1 MSFWQIFN
9 MSFGFLGI
17 QFGFALQT
25 GNASRILQTFGA
37 DVSNLSLFWLAAPIT
52 GMIIQPIIGHYSD
65 RTWTRLGR
73 RRPFFLTGALLSGLA
88 LLFMPNS
95 SMLAAIIPPIVVGA
109 GMLMIMDASFNVAME
124 PFRALVADNLPDSQH
139 NDGFSM
145 QTCLIGVGA
154 VIGSWLPYVFANWFH
169 VLKTAAPGHVPNNLL
184 FSFYVGAF
192 ILIISILW
200 TVIKT
205 KEYSPDVLRIFQKVA
220 ELQQQQAL
228 KSVDPKPVERSSS
241 NRKWL
246 AYLLL
251 ILGSLWL
258 IMKTINLMSSK
269 DSVEFA
275 TELDITNPS
284 FLGIFGF
291 GCLIA
296 YFFVRPKWQSILND
310 DDKPISQI
318 DKQRIQKMLENS
330 SDSDES
336 KHVNGIKQIFND
348 FFNMPKTMKQLG
360 IVQFFSW
367 FALFSMWVYTTPA
380 IADHIYHVKLGD
392 TSSLNYN
399 NAGNWVGVLFGVYNI
414 VSAIYA
420 LLLPRIVHDTSRK
433 KTHAFSLTMGG
444 IGLISIFFI
453 HNQYTLILPMVGI
466 GLAWGS
472 ILAMPYAILSSAIP
486 AKKIGVYM
494 GIFNLFIT
502 MPQIVSGI
510 SGKFLMEYVFSD
522 HAIYGL
528 FMAGGFMLLGAVS
541 VLFVQDGKKIP
552 IIDTPL
558 IETP

>member
-1 MSFWQIFN
+1 MATRRIIQKPRMSFWQIFN

-73 RRPFFLTGALLSGLA
+73 RRPYFLTGAILSGFA
-88 LLFMPNS
+88 LFFMPNS
-95 SMLAAIIPPIVVGA
+95 SMLAAIIPPIIVGA

-154 VIGSWLPYVFANWFH
+154 VIGSWLPYVFANW
-169 VLKTAAPGHVPNNLL
+169 LGIAKTAAPGHVPNNLL
-184 FSFYVGAF
+184 FSFYVGGF
-192 ILIISILW
+192 VLIASILW

-205 KEYSPDVLRIFQKVA
+205 KEYSPEEYAKFHEQEVEPKTKQNGFVEIFTD
-220 ELQQQQAL
+220 LF
-228 KSVDPKPVERSSS
+228 S
-241 NRKWL
+241 
-246 AYLLL
+246 
-251 ILGSLWL
+251 
-258 IMKTINLMSSK
+258 
-269 DSVEFA
+269 
-275 TELDITNPS
+275 
-284 FLGIFGF
+284 
-291 GCLIA
+291 
-296 YFFVRPKWQSILND
+296 
-310 DDKPISQI
+310 
-318 DKQRIQKMLENS
+318 
-330 SDSDES
+330 
-336 KHVNGIKQIFND
+336 
-348 FFNMPKTMKQLG
+348 MPKTMWQLG

-380 IADHIYHVKLGD
+380 IADHIYHIKAGD
-392 TSSLNYN
+392 TSSVTYN
-399 NAGNWVGVLFGVYNI
+399 NAGNWVGVLFGVYNV

-420 LLLPRIVHDTSRK
+420 LLLPRIVRKSSRK
-433 KTHAFSLTMGG
+433 KTHAFSLAMGG
-444 IGLISIFFI
+444 LGLVSILFI
-453 HNQYTLILPMVGI
+453 QNDYLLILSMVGI

-502 MPQIVSGI
+502 IPQIVSGV
-510 SGKFLMEYVFSD
+510 SGKFLVPYVFHY

-528 FMAGGFMLLGAVS
+528 VMAGIFMFLAAIS
-541 VLFVQDGKKIP
+541 VLFVQDGKKIQ
-552 IIDTPL
+552 IIETPL
-558 IETP
+558 IQAP

>member
-1 MSFWQIFN
+1 MATSGVVQKPRMSFWQIFN

-37 DVSNLSLFWLAAPIT
+37 DVENLSLFWLAAPIT

-73 RRPFFLTGALLSGLA
+73 RRPYFLTGALLSGVA

-154 VIGSWLPYVFANWFH
+154 VIGSWLPYVFANWLG
-169 VLKTAAPGHVPNNLL
+169 VSDTAPQGHVPNNLL
-184 FSFYVGAF
+184 FSFYIGALT
-192 ILIISILW
+192 LIGSILW

-205 KEYSPDVLRIFQKVA
+205 KEYPPEEYAKFHEPEIEEEEK
-220 ELQQQQAL
+220 
-228 KSVDPKPVERSSS
+228 KSGLV
-241 NRKWL
+241 
-246 AYLLL
+246 
-251 ILGSLWL
+251 
-258 IMKTINLMSSK
+258 
-269 DSVEFA
+269 
-275 TELDITNPS
+275 
-284 FLGIFGF
+284 
-291 GCLIA
+291 
-296 YFFVRPKWQSILND
+296 
-310 DDKPISQI
+310 
-318 DKQRIQKMLENS
+318 
-330 SDSDES
+330 
-336 KHVNGIKQIFND
+336 QIFSD
-348 FFNMPKTMKQLG
+348 LFSMPKTMWQLG

-380 IADHIYHVKLGD
+380 IAEHVYHIKAGD
-392 TSSLNYN
+392 TSSHAYN
-399 NAGNWVGVLFGVYNI
+399 TAGNWVGVLFGVYNI
-414 VSAIYA
+414 VSAAYA
-420 LLLPRIVHDTSRK
+420 LLLPRIVRKSSRK

-444 IGLISIFFI
+444 LGLISIFFI
-453 HNQYTLILPMVGI
+453 QNDYVLILPMIGI

-502 MPQIVSGI
+502 MPQIVSGV
-510 SGKFLMEYVFSD
+510 SGKFLMKYIFSD
-522 HAIYGL
+522 HAVYGL
-528 FMAGGFMLLGAVS
+528 IMAGGFMVLGAVS
-541 VLFVQDGKKIP
+541 VLFVQDGKKIQ

-558 IETP
+558 IEAP